1 MGYRTS
7 VNTMSIIIA
16 FWVFGALLMGGS
28 IWAGKSAAADLKTM
42 KLETEERP
50 WRYAA
55 IWGVAAI
62 FF

>member
-1 MGYRTS
+1 
-7 VNTMSIIIA
+7 MSIIIA